1 MVFTWVRSL
10 ILYLLLAGLAVNMA
24 PASQYK
30 QYIRYFTGLVVII
43 LLAKPI
49 GYLYQL
55 GSGDLEEIVANI
67 SDMDGVNIKGIPGK
81 QGEDILDYY
90 DVSLRM
96 SIIQELEQFGVE
108 DVDLVTNDAGN
119 ILSCT
124 VFLRDASAEEEAE
137 IKSYIW
143 DVYNVNKTRIYVVRR

>member
-1 MVFTWVRSL
+1 M
-10 ILYLLLAGLAVNMA
+10 
-24 PASQYK
+24 
-30 QYIRYFTGLVVII
+30 
-43 LLAKPI
+43 
-49 GYLYQL
+49 
-55 GSGDLEEIVANI
+55 ANI
-67 SDMDGVNIKGIPGK
+67 SDMDGVNSQGIPGK

-96 SIIQELEQFGVE
+96 SIIQEMEEFGVE

-124 VFLRDASAEEEAE
+124 VYVRDASAEKEAE

-143 DVYNVNKTRIYVVRR
+143 DVYNVNQTRIYVVRR